1 MSFFSFFSL
10 FFPLFFSLFLVQA
23 LWLAAITTPDTR
35 QIESQGILIITT
47 VSDLS
52 GFFV

>member
-1 MSFFSFFSL
+1 MSFFSFSL

-35 QIESQGILIITT
+35 QKSRRRILIITT